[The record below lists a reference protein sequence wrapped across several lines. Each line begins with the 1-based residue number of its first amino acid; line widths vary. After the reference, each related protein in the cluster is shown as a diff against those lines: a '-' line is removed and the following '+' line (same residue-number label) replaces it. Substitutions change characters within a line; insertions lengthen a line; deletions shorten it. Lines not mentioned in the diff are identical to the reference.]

1 MNNRRNMSMKWV
13 FAMLCVAMAMGSLAQ
28 PNAATV
34 GKMAFYFDNGGK
46 MKSPIKVFY
55 YSPKAD
61 AANLPIVMMLHGAE
75 RDASAYIDGLI
86 NTANTLGCKI
96 IAPEFDKEDYDG
108 ADLYNLG
115 NVYDRNRKTF
125 NAPKQWS
132 FSLIEP
138 LFDFVVKKTESTST
152 GYYLYGH
159 SAGAQFVHRFLMF
172 VDGARVIRAGMA
184 NAGWYTL
191 PDVQMAFP
199 YGLKGSPVDTAK
211 LSRFFATRVCVLL
224 GTADTDRSS
233 VGFNVTDE
241 AEAQGK
247 TRFERGKYYF
257 ENCKTTAAN
266 LQSAFNWELVL
277 VPNVGHNNGK
287 MGEMGLPCLLG
298 LQK

>member
-1 MNNRRNMSMKWV
+1 MKY
-13 FAMLCVAMAMGSLAQ
+13 SLLFFLVLLGLTTY
-28 PNAATV
+28 TV
-34 GKMAFYFDNGGK
+34 GQPVKNIAGKQAFYFDNGGK
-46 MKSPIKVFY
+46 LKNPIKVFY

-61 AANLPIVMMLHGAE
+61 ADSLPIVIMLHGAE
-75 RDASAYIDGLI
+75 RDAAAYLDAVI
-86 NTANTLGCKI
+86 NTANTLGCII

-115 NVYDRNRKTF
+115 NVYNRNKRKF
-125 NAPKQWS
+125 NDSKLWT

-138 LFDFVVKKTESTST
+138 LFDYAVAQTQSKSR

-172 VDGARVIRAGMA
+172 VENSRVIKAAIA

-191 PDVQMAFP
+191 PDLDIDFP
-199 YGLKGSPVDTAK
+199 FGIKGSPIAAPQLTK
-211 LSRFFATRVCVLL
+211 FFGTNVCVLL

-247 TRFERGKYYF
+247 TRFERGKYYYNYVQKKA
-257 ENCKTTAAN
+257 EEMKVPC
-266 LQSAFNWELVL
+266 NWNLVL
-277 VPNVGHNNGK
+277 VPDVGHNNGK
-287 MGEMGLPCLLG
+287 MGAEALPYLLEVR
-298 LQK
+298 KRM